1 MIAKGQIDSLEI
13 PKKGRQ
19 RILVGISWD
28 PRAKKTTI
36 VDHLRGTNQQHDLD
50 LSCYMFDIDRNYVD
64 YVGSMAQDSMDQ
76 SGAVYHSGDDNT
88 GEGIGDDEVIA
99 AELAGLP
106 YEIDHLVFVTEIRS
120 DHTFADVDMPYAHV
134 SDSQTHT
141 NLLEIHMAQD
151 AVSKT
156 GKACVMVVVTR
167 DSASPSG
174 WSARHIDEYPQLAD
188 ISDWGGY
195 LKRYI

>member
-1 MIAKGQIDSLEI
+1 MIVKGHSDSLDI
-13 PKKGRQ
+13 PSKGRQ

-36 VDHLRGTNQQHDLD
+36 IDKLRGTNQQHDLD
-50 LSCYMFDIDRNYVD
+50 LSCYAFDIERNYVD
-64 YVGSMAQDSMDQ
+64 FVGSMAQDSMDQ

-106 YEIDHLVFVTEIRS
+106 YETEHLVFVTEIRS
-120 DHTFADVDMPYAHV
+120 DHTFADVDMPYGHL

-151 AVSKT
+151 AAAKVQ
-156 GKACVMVVVTR
+156 KACVMAVVSR
-167 DSASPSG
+167 DSSSPSG
-174 WSARHIDEYPQLAD
+174 WSARHIDEYPDLAG
-188 ISDWGGY
+188 ISDWAEH